1 MGDQTGSA
9 GFCGQCGAPLVP
21 GAKFCGKCG
30 ATVAAA
36 AEPPVTRG
44 VTPLEKL
51 PLDPPHLHAEDTF
64 DEATS
69 LGASGEPTRIE
80 RLVQKASAYQEI
92 RHYDPAFGLDRCDSF
107 FVDGRG
113 TVVQARDLLMPAIKQ
128 NLDIKNSLAA
138 PFQVEA
144 MEVPA
149 DGRPCIRVIS
159 LGPGVS
165 PVVMGTYFILFD
177 SQPDGIAVYVIN
189 SHGTGYYAAKGL
201 IDGKVL
207 GQDDAEALCSCAR
220 ISSAMTQFGLDVY
233 YAVMF
238 AVGNLNRNLFK
249 NQG

>member
-1 MGDQTGSA
+1 MGDQMGSA
-9 GFCGQCGAPLVP
+9 GFCSQCGAPLIP

-36 AEPPVTRG
+36 VEPLVRRG
-44 VTPLEKL
+44 ATPLEEL
-51 PLDPPHLHAEDTF
+51 PLDPPHLRVEDTYE
-64 DEATS
+64 EAS
-69 LGASGEPTRIE
+69 DASGDPVRFE
-80 RLVQKASAYQEI
+80 RLLRKASAYQEI
-92 RHYDPAFGLDRCDSF
+92 RHHDPAFGLDRCDSF
-107 FVDGRG
+107 FVNGRG
-113 TVVQARDLLMPAIKQ
+113 TVVEARDLLMPAIKQ
-128 NLDIKNSLAA
+128 NLPTDDSLAA
-138 PFQVEA
+138 PFQVDA

-149 DGRPCIRVIS
+149 DGRPCIRVMS

-220 ISSAMTQFGLDVY
+220 ISDAMTVFGLNVCF
-233 YAVMF
+233 AVMLT
-238 AVGNLNRNLFK
+238 VGILNHNLFK